1 MSQGGFARYFSS
13 ERSRFMDALA
23 EQLDAKL
30 REWTPEIAE
39 QVRRRIAEVI
49 EVADQNLLDLV
60 RSRTVEQE
68 VMGLIDE
75 PAPR

>member
-1 MSQGGFARYFSS
+1 
-13 ERSRFMDALA
+13 MDALA

-30 REWTPEIAE
+30 RAWTPEIAE

-49 EVADQNLLDLV
+49 EIADQNLFDLV